1 MPCIA
6 HRHYGEQ
13 TLGVK
18 VVGILYTNVPPAGIF
33 LKLLPWCMVIHTHKY
48 PVAIGITEDLVYIR
62 SKPKW

>member
-6 HRHYGEQ
+6 HRQNGEQ

-33 LKLLPWCMVIHTHKY
+33 FKLIPWCTVIHTRKY
-48 PVAIGITEDLVYIR
+48 PVVIGIAEYLVYIR

>member
-6 HRHYGEQ
+6 HRQYGEQ

-33 LKLLPWCMVIHTHKY
+33 LKLFPWCSVIHTRKC
-48 PVAIGITEDLVYIR
+48 PVVIGITEDLVYIR
-62 SKPKW
+62 SNPKW

>member
-6 HRHYGEQ
+6 YRQYGEQ

-18 VVGILYTNVPPAGIF
+18 VAGILYTNVPPAGIF

-48 PVAIGITEDLVYIR
+48 PVVIGITEDLIYIR
-62 SKPKW
+62 SKRK

>member
-6 HRHYGEQ
+6 HRQYGEQ

-18 VVGILYTNVPPAGIF
+18 VVGILYINVPPAGIF
-33 LKLLPWCMVIHTHKY
+33 LELLPWCTVIHTRKY
-48 PVAIGITEDLVYIR
+48 PVVIGITEDLVYIR